1 MMDLTLISAGL
12 MLGVLGSM
20 HCIGMCGPIALAI
33 PHKGKTTFSIFS
45 EAFIYNLGRVFTYS
59 TMGLILGL
67 VGSSFKL
74 AGVQEQLSLIVGLII
89 LLGVIIPKKYY
100 SRLNDTKKIS
110 FFVSKIKLKF
120 QKLLKS
126 KSLISLLFIGIL
138 NGMLPCGLVY
148 IALAGSFASGNALT
162 STMYMAA
169 FGFGTL
175 PVMATIFISKNLLTN
190 NIRQKINKLMPY
202 GIALVALLMILRGL
216 ALDIPYIS
224 PVLPETVLSEEPSC
238 CH

>member
-33 PHKGKTTFSIFS
+33 PHKGTTTFSIFS

-175 PVMATIFISKNLLTN
+175 PVMATIFISKNLFTN
-190 NIRQKINKLMPY
+190 NIRQKINKLIPY

>member
-1 MMDLTLISAGL
+1 MDWTIIGAGF

-33 PHKGKTTFSIFS
+33 PHKGTTKFSIFS
-45 EAFIYNLGRVFTYS
+45 EGFIYNFGRVITYS
-59 TMGLILGL
+59 IMGLILGL
-67 VGSSFKL
+67 AGSSFKL
-74 AGVQEQLSLIVGLII
+74 GGFQEQLSLVVGTII

-110 FFVSKIKLKF
+110 FFVSRIKLKF

-138 NGMLPCGLVY
+138 NGLLPCGLVY
-148 IALAGSFASGNALT
+148 IALAGSFAAGDIVT
-162 STMYMAA
+162 STFYMTA

-175 PVMATIFISKNLLTN
+175 PIMAAIFISKNLISL
-190 NIRQKINKLMPY
+190 NIRQKINRLIPY
-202 GIALVALLMILRGL
+202 GVALVAILMILRGL

-224 PVLPETVLSEEPSC
+224 PVLPETVLSGEASC